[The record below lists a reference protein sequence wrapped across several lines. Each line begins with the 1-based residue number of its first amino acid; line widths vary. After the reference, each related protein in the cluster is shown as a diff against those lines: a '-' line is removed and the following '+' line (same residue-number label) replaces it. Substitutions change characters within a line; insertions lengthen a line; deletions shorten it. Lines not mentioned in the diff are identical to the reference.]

1 MTLTNMKRQTRRS
14 NPYAK
19 EVRTPKYR
27 QRVEPSA
34 KKTTTAA
41 KKKGCGKKKDTIFLG
56 TCMIEGAHLTVT
68 RLGREIEDLGFK
80 NTYNRLKKIYEE
92 LD

>member
-1 MTLTNMKRQTRRS
+1 MQKKSEPRSTGRGSKPTR
-14 NPYAK
+14 
-19 EVRTPKYR
+19 
-27 QRVEPSA
+27 
-34 KKTTTAA
+34 KKTTSVA
-41 KKKGCGKKKDTIFLG
+41 KKKGCGKEKDTIFLG

-80 NTYNRLKKIYEE
+80 TTYAKLKKLYEE

>member
-1 MTLTNMKRQTRRS
+1 MQKKSEPRSTARKS
-14 NPYAK
+14 NPP
-19 EVRTPKYR
+19 R
-27 QRVEPSA
+27 
-34 KKTTTAA
+34 KKTTSVV
-41 KKKGCGKKKDTIFLG
+41 KKKGCGKKKDTLFLG

-80 NTYNRLKKIYEE
+80 STYERLKKLYEE